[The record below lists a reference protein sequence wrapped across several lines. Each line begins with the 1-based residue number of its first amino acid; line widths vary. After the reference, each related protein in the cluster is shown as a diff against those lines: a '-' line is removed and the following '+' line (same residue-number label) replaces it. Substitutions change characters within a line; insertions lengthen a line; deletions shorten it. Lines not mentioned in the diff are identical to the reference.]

1 MCVCVCVC
9 VWRGVGVGGAV
20 VVTWNW
26 RGFILTMKFSI
37 NLNSPSSSPP
47 WYLHLP
53 LLFLFFSDTLRK
65 KNGKF
70 SDIPLLLSPSEETG
84 SAFHLVCRFI
94 YFASVGMPFSCTSC
108 LRAPPQCFAWDLSH
122 VTSVHFCLPTSSA
135 LPFLL
140 FAMHAMPSR

>member
-1 MCVCVCVC
+1 MCVC
-9 VWRGVGVGGAV
+9 WGVGCGCHLKLERVNFKYEIFNKSEFTPLV
-20 VVTWNW
+20 LPHD
-26 RGFILTMKFSI
+26 IYIYLSFS
-37 NLNSPSSSPP
+37 
-47 WYLHLP
+47 
-53 LLFLFFSDTLRK
+53 FFSDTLRK

-70 SDIPLLLSPSEETG
+70 SDIPLLLIPFKATG

-108 LRAPPQCFAWDLSH
+108 LRAPPQCFALDVSH
-122 VTSVHFCLPTSSA
+122 VPSVHFCLPTSSA